1 VNGMARRTKS
11 KIVVETGQ
19 KLRANSISSAGQPF
33 QAILDGGEHGVML
46 VAGWD
51 APTRFNGCYRL
62 KLMAVEWEK
71 AGISLGEC
79 LGKIETF

>member
-1 VNGMARRTKS
+1 
-11 KIVVETGQ
+11 
-19 KLRANSISSAGQPF
+19 
-33 QAILDGGEHGVML
+33 ML